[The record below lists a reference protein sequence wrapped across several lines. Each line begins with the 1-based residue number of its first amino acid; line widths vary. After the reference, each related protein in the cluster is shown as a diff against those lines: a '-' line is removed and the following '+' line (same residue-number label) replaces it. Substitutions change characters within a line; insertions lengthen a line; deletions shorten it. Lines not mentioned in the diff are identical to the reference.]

1 MITDLATKAR
11 PHPIGIQIDGVAKT
25 FTGRRGTVAALV
37 DIQLRVEPG
46 EFVCLVGPSGCGKST
61 LLRIIAGLV
70 EPTRG
75 TVRFDR
81 SESQPRVAMVPQDH
95 ALFPWMTLVD
105 NVGFGLEADGVG
117 KAQRRQAAKD
127 LLDQLGLGEFAMAYP
142 HELSG
147 GMQQRGAIAR
157 ALLSDPRVLL
167 MDEPFSALDA
177 QSKLALQDELQR
189 LWGELGQ
196 TVVYVTHDI
205 EEAVMLG
212 DRVLVMSGRPGHIDQ
227 EVTVSLLRPRDL
239 SDRSD
244 PEVKAKAWSIWKS
257 IEGQVRQ
264 NLHIPS

>member
-1 MITDLATKAR
+1 
-11 PHPIGIQIDGVAKT
+11 
-25 FTGRRGTVAALV
+25 
-37 DIQLRVEPG
+37 
-46 EFVCLVGPSGCGKST
+46 
-61 LLRIIAGLV
+61 
-70 EPTRG
+70 
-75 TVRFDR
+75 
-81 SESQPRVAMVPQDH
+81 
-95 ALFPWMTLVD
+95 
-105 NVGFGLEADGVG
+105 
-117 KAQRRQAAKD
+117 
-127 LLDQLGLGEFAMAYP
+127 
-142 HELSG
+142 
-147 GMQQRGAIAR
+147 
-157 ALLSDPRVLL
+157 

-244 PEVKAKAWSIWKS
+244 PAVKAKAWSIWKS